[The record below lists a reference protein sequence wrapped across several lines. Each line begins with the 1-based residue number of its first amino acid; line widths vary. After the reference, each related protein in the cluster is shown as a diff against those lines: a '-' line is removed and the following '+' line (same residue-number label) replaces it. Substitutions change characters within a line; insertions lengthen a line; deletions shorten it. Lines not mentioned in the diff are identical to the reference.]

1 MFGRE
6 CPASPSEW
14 LTWDDYDEVPV
25 DLGDY
30 FVEPYCPSLAKREHR
45 VFLSTTSTSE
55 SFTWLYMCS
64 KEMDSSGNIKVG
76 PLISM
81 HGTIQKK
88 LCDMPMILK
97 EKLNSKL
104 VPGMIFRV
112 DCCFAGVDYPNMLA
126 LDWMIN
132 EMQLVPVAQSFI
144 SDYPNDRPYANL
156 LADGLRE
163 YVTKCKHPYYP
174 V

>member
-1 MFGRE
+1 M
-6 CPASPSEW
+6 
-14 LTWDDYDEVPV
+14 
-25 DLGDY
+25 
-30 FVEPYCPSLAKREHR
+30 H
-45 VFLSTTSTSE
+45 ST
-55 SFTWLYMCS
+55 
-64 KEMDSSGNIKVG
+64 IR
-76 PLISM
+76 
-81 HGTIQKK
+81 KK
-88 LCDMPMILK
+88 LCDMPMLLK

-144 SDYPNDRPYANL
+144 SDYPSDRPYANL
-156 LADGLRE
+156 LADGLSE